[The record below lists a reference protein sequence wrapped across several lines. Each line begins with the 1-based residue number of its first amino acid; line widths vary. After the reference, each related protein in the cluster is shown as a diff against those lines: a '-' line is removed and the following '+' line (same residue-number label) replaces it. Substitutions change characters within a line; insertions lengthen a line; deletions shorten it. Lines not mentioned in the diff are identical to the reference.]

1 MVCGCGCI
9 YGRNYFFGG
18 VTCVLFN
25 GLWPRKDT
33 ATFSPNCLWHNKLD
47 RKLRNKQSVDKKN
60 AVEEEKSFRLEKEI
74 SILR

>member
-1 MVCGCGCI
+1 M
-9 YGRNYFFGG
+9 
-18 VTCVLFN
+18 LFN

-47 RKLRNKQSVDKKN
+47 RKLRNKQSVDKKKE
-60 AVEEEKSFRLEKEI
+60 VEEEESIRLEKEK